1 MQRSYVMAG
10 AVLATALATPAQADV
25 VIGPRVSYYFDNSN
39 LRTSDLDGLR
49 DALQVIDADLT
60 GQLREASGFDDLTV
74 EVQDN
79 GSASN
84 SDQVGFA
91 MVGGMVNFG
100 GDRDRFTVIAM
111 YGSGE
116 AGTEL
121 VSSRNVTLSVA
132 DVQFTELSI
141 IQTVT
146 AEEVD
151 RLDLELTWQRRVSEN
166 FAMSAGARYERLAVT
181 GAGTLVIQQNDE
193 VRQFVADVLGE
204 DAPTRN
210 IDALGRP
217 DRIATERSLETFSGR
232 AGVTAF
238 VPFSAHAV
246 AFFNGMVHAS
256 HQPAST
262 FETRFLGF
270 DEETLREEE
279 RRDAAETSIGPDFAV
294 GAQFILTDSIAL
306 DIRYRAIMFFPLSG
320 DFDFGDSRVNHGVN
334 LGVSLRL

>member
-25 VIGPRVSYYFDNSN
+25 VIGPSVSYYFDNSN
-39 LRTSDLDGLR
+39 LRASDLDGLR

-100 GDRDRFTVIAM
+100 GDRDRFTVTAM

-121 VSSRNVTLSVA
+121 VSSRYVTLSVA

-146 AEEVD
+146 TEEVD

-166 FAMSAGARYERLAVT
+166 FAISAGARYERLAVT

-294 GAQFILTDSIAL
+294 GALFILTDSIAL
-306 DIRYRAIMFFPLSG
+306 TSAIARSCSSRCRAISISAIRG
-320 DFDFGDSRVNHGVN
+320 
-334 LGVSLRL
+334 

>member
-10 AVLATALATPAQADV
+10 AVLATALAKPAQADV

-100 GDRDRFTVIAM
+100 GDRDRFTVTAM
-111 YGSGE
+111 YGSGD

-146 AEEVD
+146 TEEVD

-166 FAMSAGARYERLAVT
+166 FAISAGARYERLAVT

-204 DAPTRN
+204 DE
-210 IDALGRP
+210 I
-217 DRIATERSLETFSGR
+217 GR
-232 AGVTAF
+232 AHV
-238 VPFSAHAV
+238 
-246 AFFNGMVHAS
+246 
-256 HQPAST
+256 
-262 FETRFLGF
+262 
-270 DEETLREEE
+270 
-279 RRDAAETSIGPDFAV
+279 
-294 GAQFILTDSIAL
+294 
-306 DIRYRAIMFFPLSG
+306 
-320 DFDFGDSRVNHGVN
+320 
-334 LGVSLRL
+334 

>member
-1 MQRSYVMAG
+1 M
-10 AVLATALATPAQADV
+10 
-25 VIGPRVSYYFDNSN
+25 
-39 LRTSDLDGLR
+39 
-49 DALQVIDADLT
+49 
-60 GQLREASGFDDLTV
+60 
-74 EVQDN
+74 
-79 GSASN
+79 
-84 SDQVGFA
+84 
-91 MVGGMVNFG
+91 
-100 GDRDRFTVIAM
+100 DRAKQGI
-111 YGSGE
+111 
-116 AGTEL
+116 EL
-121 VSSRNVTLSVA
+121 VSSRNLTLSVA

-146 AEEVD
+146 TEEVD
-151 RLDLELTWQRRVSEN
+151 RLDLELTRQRRVSEN
-166 FAMSAGARYERLAVT
+166 FAMSAGAHYERLAVT

-210 IDALGRP
+210 IDALGVRIGSQPTFARDVQRP
-217 DRIATERSLETFSGR
+217 GR
-232 AGVTAF
+232 VTAF